1 MNLSRKLWSRYLRF
15 DIFANGLLGF
25 GFLWLGIR
33 FGVFVPL
40 GALFLALA
48 QHAQLSTEFSTLGV
62 DRATGTLLIRRLFGL
77 EQLDLRAVRSVV
89 QNPFRSR
96 IELRTE
102 GRSVVVQRTYAN
114 LKLLEDLGQI
124 RSFRGV
130 GRAQVRF
137 PVSRYNLV
145 MFTIL
150 LVLQSVTATILVWS
164 PGVVRWIT
172 LGLLAPSLVATVVL
186 ALRHPLSFELSA
198 DTFRVNRVWERREYS
213 VREVVQSHTDR
224 YFFAGAPYFIVRL
237 QFGDRAYVLDEYYLK
252 NPLYPHREWIEGTW
266 IRSPRL
272 G

>member
-33 FGVFVPL
+33 FEVFVPL
-40 GALFLALA
+40 GVLFLTLAL
-48 QHAQLSTEFSTLGV
+48 HAQLSTDFSPLGV
-62 DRATGTLLIRRLFGL
+62 DRATGTLLIRGLFGL
-77 EQLDLRAVRSVV
+77 ERLNIHAIRSVV

-96 IELRTE
+96 IMLRTA
-102 GRSVVVQRTYAN
+102 GRSVVVQRNYAN
-114 LKLLEDLGQI
+114 LKLLEELGLI
-124 RSFRGV
+124 RSFRSV
-130 GRAQVRF
+130 GPAQVRF
-137 PVSRYNLV
+137 PVSRYNLL

-150 LVLQSVTATILVWS
+150 LLLQSITATVLVWS

-198 DTFRVNRVWERREYS
+198 DTFRVNRVRGRREYS

-237 QFGDRAYVLDEYYLK
+237 QFGDGAYVLDEYYLK
-252 NPLYPHREWIEGTW
+252 NPLYPHREWIERTW
-266 IRSPRL
+266 IRGPRP